1 MFSIIVLFYF
11 CSDVGKELYTLL
23 LKYLSLFLQAGRVE
37 VMVGVGF
44 RLTSSLSWA
53 EMTVFD
59 GNRIWRVS

>member
-1 MFSIIVLFYF
+1 M
-11 CSDVGKELYTLL
+11 GKELYTLL

-44 RLTSSLSWA
+44 RHTSSLSWA